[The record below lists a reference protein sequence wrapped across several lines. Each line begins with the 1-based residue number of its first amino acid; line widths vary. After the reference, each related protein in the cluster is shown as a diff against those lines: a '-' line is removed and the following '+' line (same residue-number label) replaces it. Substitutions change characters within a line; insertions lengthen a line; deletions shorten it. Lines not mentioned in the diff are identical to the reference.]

1 MRSGPEG
8 GDDVR
13 LPEDYYVQ
21 AFLTVLDVVRITSS
35 PILSDAERDWAGAI
49 GALSEGA
56 RRLYVRL
63 MMRRGTVFRMARLA
77 YPEIADLPAART
89 ELVRRGLACGAPP
102 GDLSMLLSLHTV
114 PEIDRLL
121 EPVPGAG
128 RRRVERVAALLERDA
143 VEDRDRLAAAS
154 SWITPSGHA
163 AFAVHRLCF
172 FGNLRQDLSE
182 FVLRDLGAVRYER
195 YPLERAQAHFRT
207 RHQLECHLRYHE
219 CESLLRTGR
228 RPDATALAAVCARLP
243 PHVPGDAHLER
254 RLDRLRC
261 ELARG
266 FERLGDAPRALAL
279 YAGSVRAPAR
289 ERRVR
294 LLDAAGQ
301 GERAAWLSRRMRAAP
316 QGDAE
321 AEFAARR
328 LRGGA
333 RVRPFRPR
341 TTSLTLRPDGRRV
354 ERVSRDYYARRGE
367 CFWTENRLVS
377 GVCGLW
383 AWDIVFAPVN
393 GAFFNPFQSGP
404 ADFRERGFRA
414 RRAQAFDRRF
424 DELLGEQGGTR
435 LAERVLDGY
444 AERVGTANPL
454 VSWERLTQPLLRRAT
469 ERIPVA
475 HWAAMFERLLADPG
489 EHTCGLPD
497 LVHFPDAGG
506 YEFIEIKG
514 PGDALQAHQRRW
526 LKHFD
531 AYAIP
536 ARVVNVRWA
545 RSGVSSGVPPGASPG
560 ASPDASNVA
569 TP

>member
-1 MRSGPEG
+1 MRSGPEAG
-8 GDDVR
+8 REER
-13 LPEDYYVQ
+13 LPEDYYVR
-21 AFLTVLDVVRITSS
+21 AFLTVLEVVGMTTA
-35 PILSDAERDWAGAI
+35 PILTGAERDWSSAI
-49 GALSEGA
+49 GALSDDA

-77 YPEIADLPAART
+77 YPEIHDPASARA
-89 ELVRRGLACGAPP
+89 ELVRRGLVDGAPP
-102 GDLSMLLSLHTV
+102 GRLSTLLSLHTL

-121 EPVPGAG
+121 EPPPDAG
-128 RRRVERVAALLERDA
+128 RRRAERVAALLERDA
-143 VEDRDRLAAAS
+143 AEDRDRLAGAS
-154 SWITPSGHA
+154 TWITPLGHA

-182 FVLRDLGAVRYER
+182 FVLRDLGTVRYER
-195 YPLERAQAHFRT
+195 YPLERAGGHFRT
-207 RHQLECHLRYHE
+207 RHQLECHLRYYE

-228 RPDATALAAVCARLP
+228 RPDASVLTAVCARLP

-266 FERLGDAPRALAL
+266 FERLGDVPRALAM

-289 ERRVR
+289 ERCVR

-301 GERAAWLSRRMRAAP
+301 GERATSLLRRMRAAP

-321 AEFAARR
+321 AEFAERR
-328 LRGGA
+328 LGGGA

-354 ERVSRDYYARRGE
+354 ERVSRDYYARSGE

-383 AWDIVFAPVN
+383 AWDIVFAPVS

-414 RRAQAFDRRF
+414 RRAQGFERRF
-424 DELLGEQGGTR
+424 DELLGEQGEVR

-444 AERVGTANPL
+444 AARAGIANPL
-454 VSWERLTQPLLRRAT
+454 VSWERLTQPLLQRAL
-469 ERIPVA
+469 ERIPAA

-489 EHTCGLPD
+489 EHACGLPD
-497 LVHFPDAGG
+497 LVRFPDAGG

-531 AYAIP
+531 AHAIP

-545 RSGVSSGVPPGASPG
+545 RSGAPPDVPSG
-560 ASPDASNVA
+560 ASPDASNVV